1 MSAPA
6 ARRDAAKVRR
16 KKMKKTKDFADFLK
30 KQVEKHKMD
39 EK

>member
-1 MSAPA
+1 MTAPA

-16 KKMKKTKDFADFLK
+16 KKMKNKGFCRFLK

-39 EK
+39 KK